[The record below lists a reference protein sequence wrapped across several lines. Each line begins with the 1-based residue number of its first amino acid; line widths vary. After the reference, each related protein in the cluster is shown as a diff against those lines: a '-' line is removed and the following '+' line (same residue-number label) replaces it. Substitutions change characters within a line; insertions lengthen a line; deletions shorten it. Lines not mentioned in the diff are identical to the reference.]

1 MDIYCLSTK
10 VDYISKEEL
19 FNEIDT
25 GNRIS
30 VIGCAAH
37 NVVRAY
43 KDPML
48 QNYINFASYRIA
60 DGVPLTWP
68 YYIINKNK
76 ISRFNGMDVVENY
89 FFNENS
95 FRHFFIGS
103 SEEILKEAHRNI
115 LEKNSKFNLVG
126 TYIPPFSD
134 VSEWKFDEIIQK
146 IENCN
151 ANFIWVGVG
160 SLKQEELMYRIKV
173 VNPDLNM
180 YSAGAAFDW
189 VAGKT
194 KRAPNLFKVLGL
206 EWFYRLLA
214 EPTRLWKRYLVDNT
228 LFLYLFIRQL
238 LTKEKFRQPLEIKQ

>member
-1 MDIYCLSTK
+1 MLY
-10 VDYISKEEL
+10 EL
-19 FNEIDT
+19 IKILCFKTILILQVRID
-25 GNRIS
+25 
-30 VIGCAAH
+30 
-37 NVVRAY
+37 
-43 KDPML
+43 
-48 QNYINFASYRIA
+48 

-134 VSEWKFDEIIQK
+134 VSEWKFDEIIQT

-160 SLKQEELMYRIKV
+160 SLKQEELMYRIQV
-173 VNPDLNM
+173 VNPNLNM

-194 KRAPNLFKVLGL
+194 KRAPNLLIKFLDLNGFTGCWLNQLDYGKDILL
-206 EWFYRLLA
+206 IIHYFYIYSL
-214 EPTRLWKRYLVDNT
+214 DNC
-228 LFLYLFIRQL
+228 
-238 LTKEKFRQPLEIKQ
+238 